1 VARSLGWLRRSTTPE
16 NPPSTMPEAQEAII
30 KSRVERELVSELRP
44 RVDRAVSD
52 LAQERETNHMAARF
66 RSALRGGAA

>member
-1 VARSLGWLRRSTTPE
+1 MARSLGWLRRSTAPE

-52 LAQERETNHMAARF
+52 LALERETNHMAARF